1 MDRLS
6 KVHLNG
12 LRAIETVAR
21 RGSLQKAADELAVSP
36 SAVSQLINRT
46 EKQLGRLVFDR
57 TRTGL
62 VPTEF
67 GRQFSAKLSAG
78 FRELAGAVAL
88 AEDAAE
94 NRLVVSIAPAFASRW
109 LVPRLSRFYAAFPE
123 ILLRIDASTRLVDLD
138 RSDIDLA
145 IRMGDGKWPDVRAE
159 LLLDQ
164 KIFPV
169 CTPAIGARLK
179 TIADLANEWVITDE
193 NSMISWER
201 WFEQAGVAPVAP
213 MQGARFTDPM
223 LCLEAVIA
231 GQGVMLASQLL
242 AADALADGRLVAPFG
257 ITADSGLGYYVVTS
271 AEKRPSRKVS
281 AFKRWVEDEARRT
294 PLFGATPDSR

>member
-1 MDRLS
+1 
-6 KVHLNG
+6 
-12 LRAIETVAR
+12 
-21 RGSLQKAADELAVSP
+21 
-36 SAVSQLINRT
+36 
-46 EKQLGRLVFDR
+46 
-57 TRTGL
+57 
-62 VPTEF
+62 
-67 GRQFSAKLSAG
+67 
-78 FRELAGAVAL
+78 
-88 AEDAAE
+88 
-94 NRLVVSIAPAFASRW
+94 VVSIAPAFASRW

-223 LCLEAVIA
+223 LCLDAVIA

-257 ITADSGLGYYVVTS
+257 INADSGLGYYVVTS

-294 PLFGATPDSR
+294 PLFGARPDSG